1 MSFVRYGRYLAAAL
15 LVLGLAGCSSY
26 QSYRQAEIAASQGHW
41 DEAVLHY
48 LEAVERE
55 PENLE
60 YRAALLRTK
69 IRASQEHFEKGKRY
83 LDAEVWDRAMVE
95 FQQAVQLDPTNQYA
109 QAELV
114 SLKQAIEA
122 REQEREAPG
131 TLEDLKAKTR
141 GARPQ
146 PPELDPRS
154 DEPIDLDFPEPT
166 PVKDIYRALGKA
178 FNINVLFDPNLK
190 DQEISIV
197 LKDVTAQ
204 SALEVI
210 MRAAGHFYKV
220 QDEHTI
226 IVVADTP
233 QNRRNYEDLVIQTFF
248 LSNADIKQ
256 VMTMLRSLVDA
267 KKIATNEQLNA
278 IILRDTADKVKVAE
292 KIIEANDKAKAEVV
306 IDVELLQVNSS
317 KMRNLGLSLDNY
329 AVTQSLDLGGED
341 IPLRLSDIDDLTAN
355 NWSLTIPNFIYNFMK
370 TDTDAQLLARPQL
383 RISEGEQARLLIGER
398 VPIPTTTFNTS
409 NTVGGN
415 IVPLTTFQYTDV
427 GIRIEIEP
435 RVHHNK
441 EITLKV
447 TVEVSNISSFVEA
460 AAGQRQPVIGTRT
473 IESTIRLKDGETN
486 FLAGLIRTEDLD
498 SQAGIPGLG
507 DIPLLGRL
515 FSNTNTDNTR
525 TDVILTMTPHI
536 IRTPNLTEEDLLPIW
551 VGTESKITFR
561 GGSPRV
567 ESDTDGP
574 FETDSNRERVQEM
587 LRRRLQQLPRGLRD
601 DADQEQVQP
610 EEPPG
615 VDLAPSGGPGSF
627 FDRNDDQQQDQD
639 DEDQPNVSQLQ
650 PLAPRQQTPLMPMDG
665 SAGGARIAQLG
676 ELTSTTAAAVAP
688 GVSVELVTSAPR
700 VAPGDEVVVQ
710 LLADAGQP
718 VAHFPVELEF
728 DPAVLA
734 VERVEAG
741 GFLGA
746 AGEVTVLSDN
756 SEEGALSLGASRL
769 GRDRGG
775 VEGRGVVATIHFRA
789 VAAGHSAIAFR
800 KAEALDS
807 DLSDLAMQAAQ
818 PLTVVVAEGGA
829 PGPQGPRDPRTQ
841 GSRDQGSDDS
851 GQD

>member
-26 QSYRQAEIAASQGHW
+26 QSYRQAEIAASQGQW

-83 LDAEVWDRAMVE
+83 LEAEVWERAMVE

-109 QAELV
+109 QAEMVALQ
-114 SLKQAIEA
+114 QAIEA

-329 AVTQSLDLGGED
+329 AVTQSLDLGGDD

-441 EITLKV
+441 EITLMV

-498 SQAGIPGLG
+498 SQAGIPGIG

-567 ESDTDGP
+567 ESATDGP

-601 DADQEQVQP
+601 NADQEQGEP

-615 VDLAPSGGPGSF
+615 VDLAPSSAPGSF
-627 FDRNDDQQQDQD
+627 FDRNDRQQVD
-639 DEDQPNVSQLQ
+639 DEDQPNVSWLQ
-650 PLAPRQQTPLMPMDG
+650 PLAPRAQAPLT
-665 SAGGARIAQLG
+665 SAGGSAAAPRIAQLG
-676 ELTSTTAAAVAP
+676 ELTSTTSAAVAP
-688 GVSVELVTSAPR
+688 GISLELVAEAAR
-700 VAPGDEVVVQ
+700 VAPGDELVVQ
-710 LLADAGQP
+710 LMADAGQP

-746 AGEVTVLSDN
+746 AGDVTVLSDT

-769 GRDRGG
+769 GRGHDG

-789 VAAGHSAIAFR
+789 VAEGNSAIAFR
-800 KAEALDS
+800 KAEALDA
-807 DLSDLAMQAAQ
+807 DLADLATQTAQ
-818 PLTVVVAEGGA
+818 PLTVVVAEGTA

-841 GSRDQGSDDS
+841 SSDNP